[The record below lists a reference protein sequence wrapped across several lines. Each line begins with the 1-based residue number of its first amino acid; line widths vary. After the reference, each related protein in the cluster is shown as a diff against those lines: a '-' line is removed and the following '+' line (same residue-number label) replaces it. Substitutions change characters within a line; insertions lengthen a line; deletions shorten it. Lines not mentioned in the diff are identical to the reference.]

1 MQKKLITLAVAGA
14 LGAPILAY
22 AQASTVEIYGRAN
35 LAWQNWRATGSS
47 VVGGNLA
54 SRTRIADSGSRIG
67 FRINENLGGG
77 LRAFAVIESGANID
91 TGTVNG
97 QSGAANT
104 STGTLATRTSY
115 LGLGGSWGDVRMG
128 RQDVYWVSGPLT
140 QTGPNYV
147 DQTADFITDPG
158 ILGIPAARNNNVLSY
173 NSPTWSGFNFTVSYS
188 PNATEAATY
197 TGTGQAKDDLYGITL
212 RYNAPQF
219 YVQGDWA
226 RRRNGFASGAGATA
240 AAAAAT
246 FVTPATGA
254 GRIVG
259 MKAGLGWRYQPG
271 AMISFLAE
279 RLRNDNVAAIAGIA
293 AAGDDL
299 KQNIYLINWE
309 HTFGQWAVYA
319 LYAWSTSVKGL
330 TGAAG
335 ATDPGNTKSKGYTLA
350 AKYHF
355 SKRTGAYISYS
366 QIRNQANQWA
376 DASGGG
382 MSSAGAGGIA
392 AGNAGADP
400 RNIGIGMLHNF

>member
-35 LAWQNWRATGSS
+35 LAWQNWRATGATAAA
-47 VVGGNLA
+47 GNFA

-67 FRINENLGGG
+67 FRVNEDLGGG

-97 QSGAANT
+97 QSGAGNT

-158 ILGIPAARNNNVLSY
+158 ILGIPAARMNNVLSY

-188 PNATEAATY
+188 PNATEGATY
-197 TGTGQAKDDLYGITL
+197 TGTGQAKDDLWGITL

-226 RRRNGFASGAGATA
+226 RRRDAIGGAG
-240 AAAAAT
+240 T

-254 GRIVG
+254 ARVVG
-259 MKAGLGWRYQPG
+259 MKGGIGWRYAPG
-271 AMISFLAE
+271 SMISFLAE

-293 AAGDDL
+293 TAGDDL
-299 KQNIYLINWE
+299 KQNIYLLNWE

-319 LYAWSTSVKGL
+319 LYAWSSSVKGL
-330 TGAAG
+330 TGGAG
-335 ATDPGNTKSKGYTLA
+335 ATDPGNTKSRGYTLA

-392 AGNAGADP
+392 AGSAGADP